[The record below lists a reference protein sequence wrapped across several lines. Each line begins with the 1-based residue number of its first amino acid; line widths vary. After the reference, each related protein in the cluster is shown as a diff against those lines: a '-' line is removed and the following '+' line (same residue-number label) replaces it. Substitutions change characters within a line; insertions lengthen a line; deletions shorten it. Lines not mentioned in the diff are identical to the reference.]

1 MVKPSGHC
9 KSSKENGGKFVS
21 LVIKKILAYSMI
33 FNKIFYSCTIYV
45 LALYSKSIY
54 ELLGHTVYRYSLRK
68 ICKIKK
74 NKTGKIRRNKK
85 QYLRLRVTENIMEN
99 NFKMLQEIRGKW

>member
-1 MVKPSGHC
+1 
-9 KSSKENGGKFVS
+9 
-21 LVIKKILAYSMI
+21 MI
-33 FNKIFYSCTIYV
+33 FNQLLDKNLNSCPIYV
-45 LALYSKSIY
+45 LYSKSIY
-54 ELLGHTVYRYSLRK
+54 KLLGHTVYRYSLRK

-99 NFKMLQEIRGKW
+99 NFKMLQEIQGKG